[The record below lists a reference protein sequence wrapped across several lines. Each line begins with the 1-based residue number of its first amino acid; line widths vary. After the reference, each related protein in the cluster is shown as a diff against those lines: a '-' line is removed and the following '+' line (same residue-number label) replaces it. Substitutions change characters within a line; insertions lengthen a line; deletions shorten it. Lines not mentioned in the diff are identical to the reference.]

1 MFNELT
7 EALKAEDIAAT
18 VAVDHAQDVH
28 DAMSEQEEVE
38 ELATVFDELDD
49 ADVYDED
56 LNAEVN
62 AASDLADIED
72 EDDNDFDSDD
82 ILEESGGVIET
93 IQYLFVTG
101 ILFPS
106 RPIPIPQGASFI

>member
-18 VAVDHAQDVH
+18 VAVAHEQDVH

-49 ADVYDED
+49 
-56 LNAEVN
+56 VN
-62 AASDLADIED
+62 RC
-72 EDDNDFDSDD
+72 
-82 ILEESGGVIET
+82 ESFAT
-93 IQYLFVTG
+93 
-101 ILFPS
+101 
-106 RPIPIPQGASFI
+106 